1 MAKKT
6 ITVEVD
12 NDAQFELIQ
21 AGADARNST
30 PSKLLG
36 SGENLNGIAND
47 QAYQALGRLIGRG
60 VYPAEIVAE
69 AKAEAAKQVAA
80 RLATTP
86 VSVP

>member
-12 NDAQFELIQ
+12 NDAQFDLIQ
-21 AGADARNST
+21 AGADVRNTT

-36 SGENLNGIAND
+36 AGENMNSIAND
-47 QAYQALGRLIGRG
+47 QAFQALSRLISRG

-69 AKAEAAKQVAA
+69 AKAEAARQVAA
-80 RLATTP
+80 RTNAG
-86 VSVP
+86 VIA